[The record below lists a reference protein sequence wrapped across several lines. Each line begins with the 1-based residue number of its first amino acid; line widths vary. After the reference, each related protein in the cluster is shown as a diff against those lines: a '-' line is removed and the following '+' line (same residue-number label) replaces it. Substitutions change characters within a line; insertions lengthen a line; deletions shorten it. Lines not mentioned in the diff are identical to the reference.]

1 MLRDRF
7 YANHQDIEA
16 FAVCSITA
24 PTSSAD
30 AGVFNSFSSEGKYCA
45 TLMRRKFNAVRLE
58 SLDGDGI
65 LYSAGSSTS
74 SKISGHLIMLSG
86 ISAEISCSKT
96 SDIDIPGS
104 CQSGPVR
111 KVRGCV
117 RSEIALTPSSPVCV
131 IPVIYD
137 CDRFI
142 SLEVLSM
149 ID

>member
-30 AGVFNSFSSEGKYCA
+30 AGVFYSFSSEGKYCA
-45 TLMRRKFNAVRLE
+45 TLMRRKFNAVRL
-58 SLDGDGI
+58 DGDGI
-65 LYSAGSSTS
+65 LYSAGSSTP

-117 RSEIALTPSSPVCV
+117 RSEIALTSSSSVCV

-137 CDRFI
+137 
-142 SLEVLSM
+142 
-149 ID
+149 